1 MLISYL
7 FPKQQLRGIFPTLLT
22 VFFFL
27 TIIFGFVLFLHF
39 NFGVSLNYL
48 TRDFSGLVDVPV
60 YTAFL
65 SQLGMFFWAGSAA
78 ICILSG
84 ALLAGNENLK
94 NYKSFFYASAGISL
108 MLGLDDV
115 FLLHESVFPLLL
127 GISEEVVY
135 MGYAGI
141 MLIYGFRY
149 LKLLLATE
157 YVLFALAIV
166 FFGLSIIVDITNFYS
181 DYIEDP
187 FKFIGLV
194 LWMNY
199 YFRVGKQVI
208 KTRIKK

>member
-1 MLISYL
+1 
-7 FPKQQLRGIFPTLLT
+7 
-22 VFFFL
+22 
-27 TIIFGFVLFLHF
+27 
-39 NFGVSLNYL
+39 
-48 TRDFSGLVDVPV
+48 
-60 YTAFL
+60 
-65 SQLGMFFWAGSAA
+65 MFFWAGSAA